1 MAPPRGRGWQAKAPR
16 WTGLSLRVSDGTRT
30 HDRLDHNQELYQL
43 SYAHRGGLNLAARTA
58 PRGACLTSKPAKGQD
73 SSNPTGGAALITHS
87 IEINRSP
94 DDVFAYLDE
103 YERHGEWQT
112 EIVST
117 EVETAGS
124 RGVGTRV
131 KQIRKLGGRNQ
142 DTSYEV
148 TEHNPPRRFA
158 FRGTA
163 GPVRPTGVA
172 TIEAVG
178 DGTHSRLT
186 LEFDLQ
192 GHTLF
197 GKLIAPLARR
207 QARQVIPGDQARLK
221 QRLEAGA

>member
-1 MAPPRGRGWQAKAPR
+1 M
-16 WTGLSLRVSDGTRT
+16 
-30 HDRLDHNQELYQL
+30 
-43 SYAHRGGLNLAARTA
+43 
-58 PRGACLTSKPAKGQD
+58 
-73 SSNPTGGAALITHS
+73 ITHS

-103 YERHGEWQT
+103 HERHGEWQT

-117 EVETAGS
+117 EVENAGS

-131 KQIRKLGGRNQ
+131 RQIRKLGGRNQ

-148 TEHNPPRRFA
+148 TEHDPPRRFA

-172 TIEAVG
+172 TIEPVG
-178 DGTHSRLT
+178 DGTRSRVT

-207 QARQVIPGDQARLK
+207 QARQVIPSDQERLK
-221 QRLEAGA
+221 QRLETGA